1 MQNLQPN
8 ERFVIGYV
16 KDIEGLPVMNIC
28 VEPTTKL
35 KTQNLGYTNH
45 NGKFS
50 IAVPN
55 IENLSLTF
63 HSKFNKLPY
72 NGVSDIDDY
81 EAKTVYIGNDSVVYV
96 TLEKTAE
103 RTHWDMQI
111 DETLC
116 KANYIEGYVRDNDGN
131 IQTPL
136 VWVEDLPF
144 VPRGTPFFTYC
155 NEEGYFC
162 IAVPDK
168 ETVSITFKVAG
179 FDDKTI
185 TAEKNNSNL
194 IEVVL
199 EKQTNTG
206 I

>member
-1 MQNLQPN
+1 MQNFQPN
-8 ERFVIGYV
+8 ERYVTGYV
-16 KDIEGLPVMNIC
+16 KDTEGLPVMNIC

-35 KTQNLGYTNH
+35 KTQNLGYTNN
-45 NGKFS
+45 NGKFN
-50 IAVPN
+50 IAVPD
-55 IENLSLTF
+55 IDNLSLTF

-81 EAKTVYIGNDSVVYV
+81 EAKTVYIGRDSVVYV

-111 DETLC
+111 DEALRQ
-116 KANYIEGYVRDNDGN
+116 AHYIEGFVRDNNGAV
-131 IQTPL
+131 QTPF
-136 VWVEDLPF
+136 VWVEELPF

-155 NEEGYFC
+155 NQDGYFC

-168 ETVSITFKVAG
+168 ETVNITFKVAG
-179 FDDKTI
+179 CNDKTI
-185 TAEKNNSNL
+185 RAEKDKSKL

-199 EKQTNTG
+199 EKQVNAEL
-206 I
+206 